1 METELKSGG
10 SWRIIRR
17 VILVIF
23 DIFAVDI
30 SYYGALVIRFYV
42 SGAFHVSTT
51 KYPGM
56 FLKFAPW
63 YTICCIVVF
72 ALFKLYDGVWR
83 YAGLNDFNRILY
95 ANIITFIIQMLGTL
109 LFVGRMPLTY
119 YALGA
124 IIQFLLIL
132 LSRFSMRIYKD
143 ERTLLSQKNTG
154 INIMV
159 VGVGKTAD
167 MVLNQL
173 KGDDNTIWQPV
184 CVLDYKNEQT
194 GRTID
199 GLPIIGGVEGI
210 NDAIKTY
217 GVKSVIIADTLMPFD
232 VRKNIR
238 QRCSELDIDV
248 QDYSGFYQ
256 TVVTG
261 VDLKNFLQVVN
272 GSVEIK
278 MEDISQRFENG
289 EEAALTISQ
298 GYVVKSVKSLDGIL
312 EVEIKKERIIP
323 QMPDESWA
331 KNEEDISFF

>member
-1 METELKSGG
+1 
-10 SWRIIRR
+10 
-17 VILVIF
+17 
-23 DIFAVDI
+23 
-30 SYYGALVIRFYV
+30 
-42 SGAFHVSTT
+42 
-51 KYPGM
+51 
-56 FLKFAPW
+56 
-63 YTICCIVVF
+63 
-72 ALFKLYDGVWR
+72 
-83 YAGLNDFNRILY
+83 
-95 ANIITFIIQMLGTL
+95 
-109 LFVGRMPLTY
+109 
-119 YALGA
+119 
-124 IIQFLLIL
+124 
-132 LSRFSMRIYKD
+132 
-143 ERTLLSQKNTG
+143 
-154 INIMV
+154 
-159 VGVGKTAD
+159 
-167 MVLNQL
+167 MVLNQM

-184 CVLDYKNEQT
+184 CVLDYKNEHT

-199 GLPIIGGVEGI
+199 GLPILGGVEGI

-238 QRCSELDIDV
+238 QRCSEHGFDV

-261 VDLKNFLQVVN
+261 VDLKNLLQVVN

-312 EVEIKKERIIP
+312 EVEIKKESIVP